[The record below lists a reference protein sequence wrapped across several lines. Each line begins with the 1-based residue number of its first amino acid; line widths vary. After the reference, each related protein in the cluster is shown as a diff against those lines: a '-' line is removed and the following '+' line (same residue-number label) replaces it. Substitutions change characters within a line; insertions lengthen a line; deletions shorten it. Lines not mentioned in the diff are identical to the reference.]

1 MLSIAICDDDIPTTG
16 RMETLLQQIAK
27 RNFVDVELEVFLDGS
42 ELVDAVT
49 NGENFDVIYLDIEMR
64 KEDGISAAK
73 RIREHDKNV
82 RIIYVTSHDSYMKD
96 SFSVRPFQFLV
107 KPVEER
113 DFEQCFNAVY
123 EDICMEDFYFRFSYQ
138 RVNYKVPIKDILYF
152 KSDKRKVEIVT
163 EKDIYFTY
171 KKLNEI
177 EESLKVSKSQ
187 FLRVHQSFLVN
198 YKHIEGQSYD
208 FILMDNGKRISISED
223 RRKMISE
230 KYCAM
235 EDTFYVG
242 E

>member
-27 RNFVDVELEVFLDGS
+27 KNFVDVNIEVYLDGA
-42 ELVDAVT
+42 ELADAVQG
-49 NGENFDVIYLDIEMR
+49 GENFDIIYLDIEMER
-64 KEDGISAAK
+64 EDGISAAR
-73 RIREHDKNV
+73 RIRDYDKNT
-82 RIIYVTSHDSYMKD
+82 RIIYVSSHENYMKD

-107 KPVEER
+107 KPVDEQS
-113 DFEQCFNAVY
+113 FELCFKAAY
-123 EDICMEDFYFRFSYQ
+123 EDVYREDFYFRFSYQ
-138 RVNYKVPIKDILYF
+138 RVNFKVSIKDILYF
-152 KSDKRKVEIVT
+152 KSDRRKVQIVT

-177 EESLKVSKSQ
+177 EESLRESKSQ

-198 YKHIEGQSYD
+198 YKHIAGQAYD
-208 FILMDNGKRISISED
+208 FIVMDNEKRISISED
-223 RRKMISE
+223 RRKMISQ
-230 KYCAM
+230 KYCSM